1 MKTIFAGFIARSLT
15 TVAFCLVAVSLRAG
29 DSSSTATATASRSSP
44 LAPALEEVVKLS
56 KAGVSDVVTLAY
68 VQNSGMTYS
77 LDAQDVLRLQE
88 QGVSPQVV
96 TAMLQ
101 QGGEVR
107 RATEA
112 VNQAQAIADASKPQP
127 AATAATTP
135 TTVVE
140 TAPASTVSVTYF
152 GSRPASYYPSYPYYG
167 PGLGYYY
174 PAYYPRYYGYCGPRV
189 AFGVGFGY
197 PRAHGGYGGYAR
209 CW

>member
-1 MKTIFAGFIARSLT
+1 MKTNSACFIARSVLAA
-15 TVAFCLVAVSLRAG
+15 AFCLSAISLCAG
-29 DSSSTATATASRSSP
+29 ESSSATSDSSK

-56 KAGVSDVVTLAY
+56 KAGVADVVTLAY
-68 VQNSGMTYS
+68 VKNSGMSYS

-88 QGVSPQVV
+88 QGVSSQVV

-101 QGGEVR
+101 QSGDTR

-112 VNQAQAIADASKPQP
+112 INQAVAVANASKPQP
-127 AATAATTP
+127 ATTTTPTP
-135 TTVVE
+135 TTVDE

-152 GSRPASYYPSYPYYG
+152 GSRPVSYYPSYSYYG
-167 PGLGYYY
+167 PGFGYYY
-174 PAYYPRYYGYCGPRV
+174 PAYYPRYNGYCGPRV

-197 PRAHGGYGGYAR
+197 PYRGYAR

>member
-1 MKTIFAGFIARSLT
+1 MRTNFTWFLIRCVAT
-15 TVAFCLVAVSLRAG
+15 TVAWAGAMSLQAASDSLTAVEIFKRA
-29 DSSSTATATASRSSP
+29 SQSP
-44 LAPALEEVVKLS
+44 QFSPAVEEVAKLS
-56 KAGVSDVVTLAY
+56 KAGVSDTVTLAY
-68 VQNSGMTYS
+68 VRNSGMTYS
-77 LDAQDVLRLQE
+77 LDAQDVLWLQG

-112 VNQAQAIADASKPQP
+112 IKQAQAIANASKPQP
-127 AATAATTP
+127 ATTTATTP

-152 GSRPASYYPSYPYYG
+152 GSRPYSYYPSYAYNG
-167 PGLGYYY
+167 PGFGYYY
-174 PAYYPRYYGYCGPRV
+174 PAYYAPRYYGYCGPRV
-189 AFGVGFGY
+189 GFGVGFGY
-197 PRAHGGYGGYAR
+197 PYRGYAR

>member
-1 MKTIFAGFIARSLT
+1 MKMNLA
-15 TVAFCLVAVSLRAG
+15 CLVARSVMAAALCLSAISLRAA
-29 DSSSTATATASRSSP
+29 DVSSSAS
-44 LAPALEEVVKLS
+44 LAPALQEVVKLS

-68 VQNSGMTYS
+68 VKNSGLNYS

-88 QGVSPQVV
+88 QGVSSQVV

-101 QGGEVR
+101 QSGDAR

-112 VNQAQAIADASKPQP
+112 INQALAVANASRAQP
-127 AATAATTP
+127 TPTTTATP

-152 GSRPASYYPSYPYYG
+152 GSRPVSYYPSYAYYG
-167 PGLGYYY
+167 SGFGYYY

-189 AFGVGFGY
+189 AFGAGFGY
-197 PRAHGGYGGYAR
+197 PYRGYGR

>member
-1 MKTIFAGFIARSLT
+1 MKTNSACFARFLMA
-15 TVAFCLVAVSLRAG
+15 AACCLCAVSLWAG
-29 DSSSTATATASRSSP
+29 DTASTNAQSTSSSSQ
-44 LAPALEEVVKLS
+44 LAPALEEVVKLT

-68 VQNSGMTYS
+68 VKNSGMTYS

-101 QGGEVR
+101 QGGETR

-112 VNQAQAIADASKPQP
+112 VNQALAVANATKTQP
-127 AATAATTP
+127 TTTTTTP
-135 TTVVE
+135 TVVE
-140 TAPASTVSVTYF
+140 TAPASSVSVTYF
-152 GSRPASYYPSYPYYG
+152 GSRPVSYYPSYAHYG
-167 PGLGYYY
+167 PGVGYYY
-174 PAYYPRYYGYCGPRV
+174 PAYYPRYYGYGGPRV

-197 PRAHGGYGGYAR
+197 PYRGYAR

>member
-1 MKTIFAGFIARSLT
+1 MAL
-15 TVAFCLVAVSLRAG
+15 CLSAVSLRAG
-29 DSSSTATATASRSSP
+29 DSSPTVEAILEKASHSP
-44 LAPALEEVVKLS
+44 QFSPGVEEVVKLS
-56 KAGVSDVVTLAY
+56 KAGVAEAVTLAY
-68 VQNSGMTYS
+68 IKNSGMSYS
-77 LDAQDVLRLQE
+77 LGAQDVLRLQE

-101 QGGEVR
+101 QGGDAR

-112 VNQAQAIADASKPQP
+112 SNQAQAVADAAKAQP
-127 AATAATTP
+127 TTTTTTTP

-152 GSRPASYYPSYPYYG
+152 GSRPVSYYPSYAYYG

-189 AFGVGFGY
+189 AFGIGFGY
-197 PRAHGGYGGYAR
+197 PYRGYAR